1 MAVKKNSSKNKPA
14 FSFFSNSFDE
24 IFSGKFSDVRHFS
37 PFARFLPLYSSAVI
51 RKVPWQV
58 GVSDSHLFGLYQL
71 NIECRLLFYQ
81 LLIPDKG
88 ERASVILPL
97 WVWELGFP
105 KKKKMETW
113 NLREGPARFQNTVS
127 LPQPSSCCENAV
139 KVNAIC
145 ALQHRL
151 LRHTRHFHS
160 PHYNGDLEA
169 ILRERPHSALDSR

>member
-105 KKKKMETW
+105 KKNG
-113 NLREGPARFQNTVS
+113 NLEPTKRSRQISKYCLSPSAFVVLRKCSQSKRHLCITTSSPAPHTPFS
-127 LPQPSSCCENAV
+127 LAS
-139 KVNAIC
+139 
-145 ALQHRL
+145 L
-151 LRHTRHFHS
+151 
-160 PHYNGDLEA
+160 
-169 ILRERPHSALDSR
+169 